1 MPRIAQA
8 KSQPK
13 ATSVA
18 SAKRTTASQAASPV
32 KPRTKAESIIAML
45 KGKRGASL
53 AEMTKA
59 TGWQEHS
66 VRGFLAGALRN
77 RHGLKVQSEKAGDG
91 PRRYRLR

>member
-13 ATSVA
+13 ATSAA
-18 SAKRTTASQAASPV
+18 SDKRTAVSQAAYAV
-32 KPRTKAESIIAML
+32 KPPTKAENIIAML
-45 KGKRGASL
+45 KGKRGATL
-53 AEMTKA
+53 AEMTRA

-66 VRGFLAGALRN
+66 VRGFLAGSLRN
-77 RHGLKVQSEKAGDG
+77 RHRLDVQSEKPGDG